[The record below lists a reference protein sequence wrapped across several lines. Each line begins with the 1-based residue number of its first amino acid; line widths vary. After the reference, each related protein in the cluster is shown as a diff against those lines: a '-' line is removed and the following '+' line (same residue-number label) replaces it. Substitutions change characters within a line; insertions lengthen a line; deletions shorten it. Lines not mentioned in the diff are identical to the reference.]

1 LNLFVCFYPFINRY
15 FCFIKT
21 SNVKNISI
29 LSTTKSPGSSS
40 VNPNFFSRENLKFSI
55 HNLRYLPRWIIVM
68 MDFSVL
74 VLSFFFTILI
84 FKGTGLDYIIT
95 PHSFRFIGA
104 LFGVNIFFFWLFR
117 TYSGIIRHSS
127 YIDAVK
133 LLFSQMAVLVLFLF
147 FNFAYELLHG
157 EKAFLNTA
165 FFINIVLSFCGLFL
179 YRVIIKQ
186 TFEIY
191 FSEQGTNKLIRTI
204 IYGTDAN
211 AISVANALKFETP
224 SRFKIVGFVDKNNQN
239 ATKRMLDLPILIK
252 KKKLPPLMRSVNAQ
266 AVIIADKSLSKEEQ
280 LIIVDQCLEFN
291 YNVFTVPLISD
302 WENQKE
308 ISQKVKNIQIE
319 DLLERK
325 PIVLDNKSISK
336 QLKDKTVLITG
347 AAGSIGSEIV
357 RQVLGFSPK
366 VVVILDQAETPLHHM
381 YLEMNSLDSN
391 SKMHTVIA
399 DVRNKE
405 AMNSVF
411 KKYEPQVVFHAAAY
425 KHVPLMEENPSQA
438 ILTNIEGTKILA
450 DLSCFYKV
458 KKFVMVST
466 DKAVNP
472 SNVMGASKRI
482 AEKYV
487 QSLQLK
493 NNDNGEK
500 NATKFITT
508 RFGNVL
514 GSNGSVVPLF
524 TKQIANGGPITITHP
539 DIIRYFMT
547 IPEACQLVLE
557 AGAMGNGGEI
567 YIFDMGKP
575 VKIIDL
581 ARKMIKLAGFIPEK
595 DIKIQIV
602 GLRPGEKLYE
612 ELLNDTSKTLPTY
625 HEKIMISE
633 EILDDF
639 EVLSTDVEE
648 LINIANH
655 FDNDEIV
662 LKMKQIVP
670 EFKSMNSAFELLDR

>member
-1 LNLFVCFYPFINRY
+1 MSTDKPNSITSLLY
-15 FCFIKT
+15 KT
-21 SNVKNISI
+21 F
-29 LSTTKSPGSSS
+29 SP
-40 VNPNFFSRENLKFSI
+40 R
-55 HNLRYLPRWIIVM
+55 NLRANINNLSYLPRWIIIAIDVM
-68 MDFSVL
+68 VLFFSF
-74 VLSFFFTILI
+74 SFTYLLFD
-84 FKGTGLDYIIT
+84 GTAIGYIIT
-95 PHSFRFIGA
+95 SHDFYFVAGLI
-104 LFGVNIFFFWLFR
+104 LVNIFFFWLFR

-127 YIDAVK
+127 YIDAIK
-133 LLFSQMAVLVLFLF
+133 LLFSQMSVLVFFLF
-147 FNFAYELLHG
+147 INLVFELYTGH
-157 EKAFLNTA
+157 KAFLNTA
-165 FFINIVLSFCGLFL
+165 LFINLVLSFCGLFL
-179 YRVIIKQ
+179 YRVIVKQ
-186 TFEIY
+186 TFEMY
-191 FSEQGTNKLIRTI
+191 FSEKATTKLVRTV

-239 ATKRMLDLPILIK
+239 ASKRMLDLPILILR
-252 KKKLPPLMRSVNAQ
+252 KKLPALMRSVA
-266 AVIIADKSLSKEEQ
+266 AEGVIIADKSLSKDEQ

-291 YNVFTVPLISD
+291 YRVYTVPLISD

-325 PIVLDNKSISK
+325 PIVLDSKSISK
-336 QLKDKTVLITG
+336 QLKDKTILITG

-357 RQVLGFSPK
+357 RQVLNFNPK
-366 VVVILDQAETPLHHM
+366 NVIILDHAETPLHNLC
-381 YLEMNSLDSN
+381 LETQTMNFN
-391 SKMHTVIA
+391 TKIVAVIA
-399 DVRNKE
+399 DVRSKK
-405 AMNSVF
+405 ALDKVF
-411 KKYEPQVVFHAAAY
+411 KNYNPHVVFHAAAY
-425 KHVPLMEENPSQA
+425 KHVPLMEENPAQA
-438 ILTNIEGTKILA
+438 IQTNIKGTKNLA
-450 DLSCFYKV
+450 DLACKYRV

-487 QSLQLK
+487 QSLYLK
-493 NNDNGEK
+493 NQRENVEGG
-500 NATKFITT
+500 TKFITT

-524 TKQIANGGPITITHP
+524 TKQIAEGGPVTITHQ

-581 ARKMIKLAGFIPEK
+581 AKKMIKLAGFIPDKE
-595 DIKIQIV
+595 IKIKIV

-625 HEKIMISE
+625 HNKIMIAQ
-633 EILDDF
+633 EIQDEYENLHN
-639 EVLSTDVEE
+639 EVDE
-648 LINIANH
+648 LIGIAD
-655 FDNDEIV
+655 FYENDDIV
-662 LKMKQIVP
+662 AKMKKIVP
-670 EFKSMNSAFELLDR
+670 EFKSMNSTFEVLDK